1 MAGKERWYQ
10 LKKMVQDL
18 DLNAGVAV
26 VVVAEKTTDQGYT
39 LAMVRGALETIVV
52 ASVAYVTGGH
62 TI

>member
-1 MAGKERWYQ
+1 MAGKERWYR
-10 LKKMVQDL
+10 LKKMDQ

-26 VVVAEKTTDQGYT
+26 VVVAVKTTDQGCT